1 MKDIIR
7 WGMIG
12 RGNVAETKSGP
23 AFQKADNSSLQFVM
37 SREKFQTEDFAR
49 RHNVKHWT
57 VKADELISSKKVDAI
72 YVATPPDSHLHY
84 AKMVAKSGKNLLME
98 KPLARNFTEAQEL
111 INCCHEAGI
120 TLFVA
125 YYRRALPRFLIVK
138 EWIDSKKISN
148 FVKL

>member
-1 MKDIIR
+1 MIN

-12 RGNVAETKSGP
+12 CGNVAETKSGP

-84 AKMVAKSGKNLLME
+84 AKMVAKSGEE
-98 KPLARNFTEAQEL
+98 K
-111 INCCHEAGI
+111 
-120 TLFVA
+120 V
-125 YYRRALPRFLIVK
+125 
-138 EWIDSKKISN
+138 
-148 FVKL
+148 